1 MKILIVRT
9 FPTIMDLNTYNI
21 QEIGLAKA
29 LAVRGHDCGIIF
41 YNGKAS
47 DRIEK
52 VIFEK
57 GNVQYIIKIYW
68 LKGCSFFKN
77 GFMPSIKK
85 IVQEYDVIQVNEYD
99 QISSWM
105 LYTRQKKPTVI
116 YHGPYYHEYAKGYN
130 LKCKIFDAVFLKLRK
145 YKDIIVLTKSE
156 PASGFIR
163 SKGFKNVYT
172 VGVGIDE
179 DNFRLEETV
188 DCPLDID
195 TSKFRLLYIGKI
207 EERRN
212 VFFLIDVFEKL
223 ASVYDDMQ
231 LIIVGDGDDEYVNRF
246 KKRINHLIE
255 LEKIVYIPR
264 ASQKEI
270 ALIYQRSKVFVFTS
284 NYEIFG
290 MVLLE
295 ALYFSI
301 PVISSWNGGASVLI
315 EDGINGFIM
324 DTFDKEK
331 WFQKIESLKKDSEL
345 YNNMKKNAHLKICES
360 FLWDKLADDFMNAYV
375 KAIKQWE
382 KNNI

>member
-264 ASQKEI
+264 ASQKEV

-284 NYEIFG
+284 N
-290 MVLLE
+290 
-295 ALYFSI
+295 
-301 PVISSWNGGASVLI
+301 
-315 EDGINGFIM
+315 
-324 DTFDKEK
+324 
-331 WFQKIESLKKDSEL
+331 
-345 YNNMKKNAHLKICES
+345 
-360 FLWDKLADDFMNAYV
+360 
-375 KAIKQWE
+375 
-382 KNNI
+382 

>member
-1 MKILIVRT
+1 
-9 FPTIMDLNTYNI
+9 
-21 QEIGLAKA
+21 
-29 LAVRGHDCGIIF
+29 
-41 YNGKAS
+41 
-47 DRIEK
+47 
-52 VIFEK
+52 
-57 GNVQYIIKIYW
+57 
-68 LKGCSFFKN
+68 
-77 GFMPSIKK
+77 
-85 IVQEYDVIQVNEYD
+85 
-99 QISSWM
+99 M

-264 ASQKEI
+264 ASQKEV